1 MARALPKHHRGF
13 SVFMENVEKLP
24 NRMRMSRLRKT
35 IAPTLFAAS
44 FVFAIGVFGQPAND
58 AAVAEPSAP
67 AVSSYLE
74 RILTRVEIAASA
86 AEMVVQA
93 DKLRREAE
101 REAKAGRRGEAI
113 KLLRQAGELVAA
125 SIPEDDQRRSD
136 PLLQQFLNEITA
148 QVVRLDQPY
157 NSQSPLPMQAG
168 YPAGTGL
175 NPPIVAA
182 FVNYY
187 SRGKGRRTLEAGY
200 SRLNYYRPMMTRI
213 FREEGLPEW
222 LLAAAF
228 VESTYNPAAESNKQ
242 AVGIWQFIPETG
254 NRYGLRRTVWT
265 DERTHPEKSTRA
277 AARYL
282 RDLYA
287 LFGDWKLAL
296 AGYNWGE
303 NRVARLIRR
312 TGVRDFWTLAAKGY
326 FPTQT
331 ANYVPAI
338 LAAAQLLNL
347 PGVAPMNAAYQLPRP
362 PGMKWHLVRRYK
374 ETRAANFA
382 RPE

>member
-1 MARALPKHHRGF
+1 
-13 SVFMENVEKLP
+13 MEKAMEKLP
-24 NRMRMSRLRKT
+24 DRTEMSRLGKT
-35 IAPTLFAAS
+35 STPTLLTIFFLFA
-44 FVFAIGVFGQPAND
+44 VGVFGQPANEGAVPEQP
-58 AAVAEPSAP
+58 AA
-67 AVSSYLE
+67 AVSSYME

-86 AEMVVQA
+86 AEMVVEA
-93 DKLRREAE
+93 DKLRRDAE
-101 REAKAGRRGEAI
+101 REVKAGRRVEAI

-125 SIPEDDQRRSD
+125 SIPEDDLRRND
-136 PLLQQFLNEITA
+136 PLLQQVLNEITA
-148 QVVRLDQPY
+148 QLVQLDQPY
-157 NSQSPLPMQAG
+157 RPQSLLPMQVI

-175 NPPIVAA
+175 NPPIVAS
-182 FVNYY
+182 FINYY
-187 SRGKGRRTLEAGY
+187 SRGKGRRTLEVGY
-200 SRLNYYRPMMTRI
+200 SRLNYYRPMMARI

-228 VESTYNPAAESNKQ
+228 VESTYNPAAGSNKQ

-254 NRYGLRRTVWT
+254 NRYGLQRTVWT

-312 TGVRDFWTLAAKGY
+312 TGIRDFWTLAAKGY
-326 FPTQT
+326 FPTET

-338 LAAAQLLNL
+338 LAAAQLFNL
-347 PGVAPMNAAYQLPRP
+347 PGAAPTNAAYQLPPPP
-362 PGMKWHLVRRYK
+362 PGMKWQIVKRK
-374 ETRAANFA
+374 
-382 RPE
+382 